1 MSKNKGKVLQLNITS
16 LYLSFSVKF
25 FIFYHH
31 KSLNTLLLISKQLRI
46 IILEMFANHTTL
58 ILKFSSIL

>member
-25 FIFYHH
+25 FIFYHLV
-31 KSLNTLLLISKQLRI
+31 SIYYMN
-46 IILEMFANHTTL
+46 NHL
-58 ILKFSSIL
+58 VDYAYNIFSGDGSQEVIAKLDI

>member
-16 LYLSFSVKF
+16 LYLSFSVKL

-31 KSLNTLLLISKQLRI
+31 KILNTLLLIRKQLRI
-46 IILEMFANHTTL
+46 IILELFANHTTL